1 MVQLRDSSNSG
12 PECDFVKLAMRGIE
26 VAAAALITVFGAMLL
41 CGYLANER
49 MIGL

>member
-1 MVQLRDSSNSG
+1 MARATASR
-12 PECDFVKLAMRGIE
+12 LAAARPRGTLAIRGVE
-26 VAAAALITVFGAMLL
+26 VAAAALITVFGIMLL